1 MTLLWIAFALLLV
14 PALWLLSQPLRRATA
29 VHAAQRDFEENDRSA
44 EQNVAIFRRRL
55 ASLEAARERGDIDAE
70 RFDEDKLE
78 LERSLLDDTA
88 NLKPCPLKAARS
100 GRLVVPVVMV
110 AVVLA
115 SLAWY
120 HQEGYEDDLAL
131 YGAIQEVR
139 QHPDNS
145 APLMIERLE
154 REAARQPDNPN
165 VWMALYPLYRDTG
178 QGVAAIRALER
189 LIELE
194 GREVSLLAQLAQVQF
209 FVANRSLTE
218 EVQAL
223 VDEVLERDP
232 RQPTVLGM
240 LGIAAFDRGRYEEA
254 IDHWRRAVAGFE
266 DPASADALR
275 QGIAVAQ
282 ERLGA
287 SQEEIDATLAAGPG
301 LNVRIALDEGLAEGL
316 DDEAAVFVVARD
328 VEGELPPLAV
338 ARLSVA
344 DLPATLRLSD
354 ANAMSAEARLSQ
366 VSEARLLVRVSRSG
380 QATPQAGDLFGDHA
394 AVALHGADA
403 EPIEVRVD
411 RIVE

>member
-14 PALWLLSQPLRRATA
+14 PALWLLSQPLRRAA
-29 VHAAQRDFEENDRSA
+29 SVHAAQRDFEENDRSA

-55 ASLEAARERGDIDAE
+55 ASLEEARERGEIDAE
-70 RFDEDKLE
+70 RFAEDKLE
-78 LERSLLDDTA
+78 LERSLLEDTA
-88 NLKPCPLKAARS
+88 NLAPRPLKAALS
-100 GRLVVPVVMV
+100 GRPAVPLVMV
-110 AVVLA
+110 AVVIA
-115 SLAWY
+115 AVAWY
-120 HQEGYEDDLAL
+120 QQEGEEDNLAL
-131 YGAIQEVR
+131 YAAIQEVR
-139 QHPDNS
+139 QAPEAS
-145 APLMIERLE
+145 AGVMIQRLE
-154 REAARQPDNPN
+154 QEAARQPDNPN
-165 VWMALYPLYRDTG
+165 VWMTLYPLYRDTG
-178 QGVAAIRALER
+178 QGEAAIRALER

-194 GREVSLLAQLAQVQF
+194 GRQVTLVAQLAQIEF

-287 SQEEIDATLAAGPG
+287 SQDEIDATLAAGPG
-301 LNVRIALDEGLAEGL
+301 LNVRISLDEGLGEGL
-316 DDEAAVFVVARD
+316 DEEAAVFVVARD
-328 VEGELPPLAV
+328 VDGELPPLAV

-354 ANAMSAEARLSQ
+354 ANAMSPQARLSQ

-380 QATPQAGDLFGDHA
+380 QATPQAGDLLGDHA
-394 AVALHGADA
+394 AVALQDADA
-403 EPIEVRVD
+403 EPIEVRID
-411 RIVE
+411 RIVD

>member
-14 PALWLLSQPLRRATA
+14 PALWLLSQPLRRAA
-29 VHAAQRDFEENDRSA
+29 SVHAAQRDFEDNDRSA

-55 ASLEAARERGDIDAE
+55 ASLEAARERGEIDAE
-70 RFDEDKLE
+70 RFAEDKLE
-78 LERSLLDDTA
+78 LERSLLEDTA
-88 NLKPCPLKAARS
+88 NLKARPLKAALS
-100 GRLVVPVVMV
+100 GRLAVPLVMV
-110 AVVLA
+110 AVVIA
-115 SLAWY
+115 AVAWY
-120 HQEGYEDDLAL
+120 QQEGEEDNLAL
-131 YGAIQEVR
+131 YAAIQEVR
-139 QHPDNS
+139 QAPEAS
-145 APLMIERLE
+145 AGVMIQRLE
-154 REAARQPDNPN
+154 QEAARQPDNPN
-165 VWMALYPLYRDTG
+165 VWMTLYPLYRDTG
-178 QGVAAIRALER
+178 QGEAAIRALER

-194 GREVSLLAQLAQVQF
+194 GRQVTLVAQLAQIEF

-223 VDEVLERDP
+223 VDEVLEQDP

-287 SQEEIDATLAAGPG
+287 SQDEIDATLAAGPG
-301 LNVRIALDEGLAEGL
+301 LNVRISLDEGLGEGL
-316 DDEAAVFVVARD
+316 DEEAAVFVVARD
-328 VEGELPPLAV
+328 VDGELPPLAV

-354 ANAMSAEARLSQ
+354 ANAMSPQARLSQ

-380 QATPQAGDLFGDHA
+380 QATPQAGDLLGDHA
-394 AVALHGADA
+394 AVALQDADA
-403 EPIEVRVD
+403 EPIEVRID
-411 RIVE
+411 RIVD